1 MLILLILIIVPCLAQ
16 NDPQECFKDAKYI
29 TCTQVHGR
37 RDACDCTNT
46 DPCYIKMI
54 ITKTK
59 DKSGMKTLYLVNG
72 TFQGPT
78 IIAEERGIVVVDV
91 FNEMDEDTS
100 IHFHGMHQHNVPWID
115 GVGNITQ
122 YPIPANGKFR

>member
-1 MLILLILIIVPCLAQ
+1 MWLLFVLIVPCLAQ
-16 NDPQECFKDAKYI
+16 TDQCFKDAKYV
-29 TCTQVHGR
+29 TCRPVHGR
-37 RDACDCTNT
+37 PAACDCTNI

-54 ITKTK
+54 ITKNQTEYRN
-59 DKSGMKTLYLVNG
+59 KTQYNYLVNG

-78 IIAEERGIVVVDV
+78 IIAEERGILVVDV

-100 IHFHGMHQHNVPWID
+100 IHFHGMHQRNVPWID